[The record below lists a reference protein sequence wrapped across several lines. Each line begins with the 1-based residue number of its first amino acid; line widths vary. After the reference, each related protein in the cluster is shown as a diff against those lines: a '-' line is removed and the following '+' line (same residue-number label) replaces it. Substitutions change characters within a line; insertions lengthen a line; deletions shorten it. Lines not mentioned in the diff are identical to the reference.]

1 MEKFCDVA
9 RENNV
14 RDFQKIFFG
23 ERVSFLFVY
32 IRSFLLIFFMH
43 VIKNKLYGFSFN
55 VEIIWAVVFRK
66 EIKLCS
72 CSGFTHVWVV

>member
-1 MEKFCDVA
+1 MLQGKTMSGIFRKFSLVN
-9 RENNV
+9 E
-14 RDFQKIFFG
+14 
-23 ERVSFLFVY
+23 FLFCSCTYVAFY
-32 IRSFLLIFFMH
+32 LFFLMH